1 MTTKKILVKQL
12 DVNAWQQVA
21 NVLNNP
27 QQWNV
32 MNFAQIIQM
41 MDNVKPIEVEVEV
54 EEPQLVAPEKSSVE
68 G

>member
-41 MDNVKPIEVEVEV
+41 MDNVKPVEVEVEV
-54 EEPQLVAPEKSSVE
+54 EEPQLVASEKSSVE
-68 G
+68 R